1 MYAIVEIGGEQ
12 CKVTASAKIRV
23 PKLEQEA
30 GKQIELDRV
39 LLVVDSGKASIG
51 QPVVKKAVVKATV
64 LAHDKDKK
72 VMVFK
77 KKRRKDYKVKKGH
90 RQPFTELR
98 IDSIIIDG
106 KEIKK
111 ASPEKQASPKKAAG
125 AKPASAKTVKTGSQ
139 TKSGTAKGPAKPA
152 AKKPGSSAR
161 KAVPKKTESSGAKKP
176 AGKPSTPAAK
186 SKPDTGK
193 K

>member
-30 GKQIELDRV
+30 GKKIELDRV

-51 QPVVKKAVVKATV
+51 QPVVKKALVKATV

-98 IDSIIIDG
+98 IDSIILDG
-106 KEIKK
+106 KELKK
-111 ASPEKQASPKKAAG
+111 AGQEKKKASPKKAAPKS
-125 AKPASAKTVKTGSQ
+125 APSKKPASAKKAPSKRTESAGAKTS
-139 TKSGTAKGPAKPA
+139 AKP
-152 AKKPGSSAR
+152 K
-161 KAVPKKTESSGAKKP
+161 
-176 AGKPSTPAAK
+176 TPAAK

-193 K
+193 KS